1 MNPHTK
7 KTTRNNTPGSGKTAR
22 RALKATLIAGATVGL
37 MTAGLSA
44 ASAHVDVSPDS
55 TAAGSYSLLTFSVGH
70 GCNGSPTTKVTIDL
84 PKELNDATP
93 TVNPNWTISKTTE
106 KLATPQKLANGSSV
120 TERTSQVI
128 YTAKTPLDAHQRD
141 ALALSL
147 QLPEKVGETLYFPT
161 LQTCETGETNWVDV
175 PAAGQDAESLK
186 APAPTVT
193 VTAAQ
198 TAGSTTAPA
207 GAAPDG
213 GTNAAGADTAGSDTG
228 SSDGASS
235 GGAGQAPGWIG
246 LGAGVLGLG
255 MGGVALAR
263 TRKPAAK

>member
-1 MNPHTK
+1 MDSHTK
-7 KTTRNNTPGSGKTAR
+7 NTTRDNTPRSGKTRR
-22 RALKATLIAGATVGL
+22 RALKATLIAGATIGL

-44 ASAHVDVSPDS
+44 ASAHVDISPDS

-70 GCNGSPTTKVTIDL
+70 GCNGSPTTKMTIDL
-84 PKELNDATP
+84 PKELSDATP

-120 TERTSQVI
+120 TERTSQII

-147 QLPEKVGETLYFPT
+147 QLPDKVGETLYFPT
-161 LQTCETGETNWVDV
+161 LQTCETGETNWVEV
-175 PAAGQDAESLK
+175 AAAGQDPESLK
-186 APAPTVT
+186 APAPLVT

-198 TAGSTTAPA
+198 AAPSTTTAA
-207 GAAPDG
+207 GAASG
-213 GTNAAGADTAGSDTG
+213 GGANVAGADTGNSD
-228 SSDGASS
+228 SAS
-235 GGAGQAPGWIG
+235 QAPGWIG
-246 LGAGVLGLG
+246 LAAGVLGLG

>member
-1 MNPHTK
+1 MNLHTK
-7 KTTRNNTPGSGKTAR
+7 NTSHDNTTRSGKTAR
-22 RALKATLIAGATVGL
+22 RALKATLIAGATVSL

-44 ASAHVDVSPDS
+44 ASAHVEISPDS

-70 GCNGSPTTKVTIDL
+70 GCNGSPTTKMTIDL
-84 PKELNDATP
+84 PKELSDATP

-120 TERTSQVI
+120 TERTSQII

-175 PAAGQDAESLK
+175 AAAGQDPESLK
-186 APAPTVT
+186 APAPMVT

-198 TAGSTTAPA
+198 APASTTAAA
-207 GAAPDG
+207 GAASDG
-213 GTNAAGADTAGSDTG
+213 GANAAGAEAG
-228 SSDGASS
+228 SSDGAS
-235 GGAGQAPGWIG
+235 QAPGWIG